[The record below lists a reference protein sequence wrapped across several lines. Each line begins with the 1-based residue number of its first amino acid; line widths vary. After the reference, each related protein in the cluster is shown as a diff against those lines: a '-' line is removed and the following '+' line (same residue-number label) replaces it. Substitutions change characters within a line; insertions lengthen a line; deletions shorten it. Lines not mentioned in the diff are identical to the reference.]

1 MRPGA
6 EDCRVDPGH
15 FSHDLEPGAQHPQAG
30 QPGPAAELH
39 RVLSFLERVVCGP
52 TREAHDRLLELGR
65 LGRRCLVLVVIVAVV
80 VKVPWSALV
89 DLLSA
94 VLSGLPLLT

>member
-1 MRPGA
+1 M
-6 EDCRVDPGH
+6 
-15 FSHDLEPGAQHPQAG
+15 
-30 QPGPAAELH
+30 
-39 RVLSFLERVVCGP
+39 CGP